1 MAGSKPRLWPAIEK
15 QLADGAALSDTQLV
29 KIIFGDRRAIQRLLV
44 SAHDE
49 KLVHVAGWI
58 QAGASY
64 RYRPQYRWG
73 LGDDVDPPP
82 TKDAKSTPRV
92 HKFRESLNADDKDF
106 DAARRRQKR
115 RVIKRDPLTAAFF
128 GGNT

>member
-1 MAGSKPRLWPAIEK
+1 MLGGSKPRLRPAIEK
-15 QLADGAALSDTQLV
+15 ALADGAALSDTQLV

-44 SAHDE
+44 QMHDDNM
-49 KLVHVAGWI
+49 VHVAGWI
-58 QAGASY
+58 QAGNSY
-64 RYRPQYRWG
+64 RYRPQYLWG
-73 LGDDVDPPP
+73 DGDDVDPPL
-82 TKDAKSTPRV
+82 TKDTKSTPRV

-128 GGNT
+128 GG

>member
-1 MAGSKPRLWPAIEK
+1 MLGGSKPRLRPAIEK
-15 QLADGAALSDTQLV
+15 ALEDGAALSDTQLV
-29 KIIFGDRRAIQRLLV
+29 KIIFGDRRAIQRHLV
-44 SAHDE
+44 QMHDE
-49 KLVHVAGWI
+49 SLVHVAGWI
-58 QAGASY
+58 QAGNSY

-73 LGDDVDPPP
+73 DGDDVNPPP
-82 TKDAKSTPRV
+82 TKDTKSTPRV

-128 GGNT
+128 GG